1 MRWVIKSDAES
12 GDGVSIEREQP
23 STAFKPMPHITTY
36 GGSYFSA
43 QPEKDSFGSFEP
55 RQANLQEASSNDQL
69 IGGKALNW
77 SELCDVGTLLRKADD
92 FIKLGDIKGGFQADE
107 LTGNFN
113 ALNKTTNVRPNKGE
127 SISIIHPQFSEA
139 NGRGDSITGEGRPTK
154 IWTNG
159 GASTFEDRMPL
170 DFDSN
175 DVVTCNGITLDT
187 EAPSMSMHQSAMNS
201 AGGKDLAENFLDAA
215 GSMTETFEPA
225 AGMNSFGESLNPVAE
240 LGTNSGPGGSTFMTG
255 RFDMPTNNLTGSAGP
270 GGDDI

>member
-1 MRWVIKSDAES
+1 
-12 GDGVSIEREQP
+12 
-23 STAFKPMPHITTY
+23 MPHITTY

-77 SELCDVGTLLRKADD
+77 SELCDVGTSLRKADD

-113 ALNKTTNVRPNKGE
+113 ALNETTNVRPNKGE

-139 NGRGDSITGEGRPTK
+139 NGRGDSITGEGRLMN
-154 IWTNG
+154 IWTTG
-159 GASTFEDRMPL
+159 GTSEDKL
-170 DFDSN
+170 DVGPVNKTADTGWGAVDWRDL
-175 DVVTCNGITLDT
+175 DVVIGNGIHLDT
-187 EAPSMSMHQSAMNS
+187 KAPSMSMHQGAMNS
-201 AGGKDLAENFLDAA
+201 VWLQDAA
-215 GSMTETFEPA
+215 GNTTANIGGKSGPGGSTFMTETFEPA
-225 AGMNSFGESLNPVAE
+225 AGMNSFGESLNPV
-240 LGTNSGPGGSTFMTG
+240 LGVAGTAGPGGTTFMTG
-255 RFDMPTNNLTGSAGP
+255 QFDMPTNNLTGSASP

>member
-23 STAFKPMPHITTY
+23 STAFKSMPHITTY

-77 SELCDVGTLLRKADD
+77 SELCDVGTSLRKADD
-92 FIKLGDIKGGFQADE
+92 FIKLGDIKGGFQADK

-187 EAPSMSMHQSAMNS
+187 EAPSMSMHQGAMNS
-201 AGGKDLAENFLDAA
+201 VWGKDLAENFLDAA

-225 AGMNSFGESLNPVAE
+225 ARVDSFGESLTPVLK
-240 LGTNSGPGGSTFMTG
+240 LG
-255 RFDMPTNNLTGSAGP
+255 GSAGP
-270 GGDDI
+270 SGTTFMAGSMGFPTDNVGNPYASPIN